1 MKVPTPLTTGLE
13 WTRDGASCLHF
24 HALGPAP
31 LRPNVRRK
39 RMRLSKPLYSG
50 LPACR
55 GRSDEEVE
63 RLTRLVYRSRPS
75 LLIFP
80 IIAFVLFLVSVWIPR
95 RLSGWT
101 GISMLWTLA
110 ITGAALGI
118 PITIYEQRVHRPA
131 VNTEMG
137 RVLAEP
143 GAAPNGGSAEPFG
156 SSHVRGGPP
165 SVS

>member
-1 MKVPTPLTTGLE
+1 MAGGAHCLRWLPSGPPPL
-13 WTRDGASCLHF
+13 SFC
-24 HALGPAP
+24 
-31 LRPNVRRK
+31 VRRK

-50 LPACR
+50 LPACL

-63 RLTRLVYRSRPS
+63 RLTRLVYRKRPS

-80 IIAFVLFLVSVWIPR
+80 IIAFLLFLVSVWIPR

-101 GISMLWTLA
+101 GISMLWALV
-110 ITGAALGI
+110 ITAAGLGI
-118 PITIYEQRVHRPA
+118 PIIIYEQWVHRPA
-131 VNTEMG
+131 VNREMG

-143 GAAPNGGSAEPFG
+143 GASPNGGPA
-156 SSHVRGGPP
+156 VRSGNSGASGGPP

>member
-1 MKVPTPLTTGLE
+1 
-13 WTRDGASCLHF
+13 
-24 HALGPAP
+24 
-31 LRPNVRRK
+31 
-39 RMRLSKPLYSG
+39 
-50 LPACR
+50 
-55 GRSDEEVE
+55 
-63 RLTRLVYRSRPS
+63 LVYRRRPS

-80 IIAFVLFLVSVWIPR
+80 IIAVVLFLVSVWIPR

-101 GISMLWTLA
+101 GINMLWALA

-118 PITIYEQRVHRPA
+118 PITIYEQWVHRPA
-131 VNTEMG
+131 VNREMG

-143 GAAPNGGSAEPFG
+143 GVAPNGGPAEPFG